1 MTLGTPAV
9 ISTINSDTDGT
20 SYAGTSTAASANS
33 LLVAFVGATRGSS
46 TNPPA
51 PTVANTPWGLT
62 WSRVT
67 AADKIWVGSGT
78 PRRGG
83 WIFVAKTSGAAGS
96 DSFDLAFSATVA
108 SCVCIVVEITGADVS
123 GTELDA
129 VVQCATPV
137 NGTAANFITS
147 LSAASDP
154 DNRAIAFYQI
164 VQNTG
169 QTIVH
174 DSGGGWTEIDER
186 ATTAPAGSAAVHWLG
201 TGFDT
206 SPSATPSNAPTTT
219 GYGAWSLEIK
229 EGAAGGAPPPEW
241 FEGVLPI

>member
-1 MTLGTPAV
+1 MALGTPTV
-9 ISTINSDTDGT
+9 ISTINSDTDATSYTGT
-20 SYAGTSTAASANS
+20 SSAASASS

-46 TNPPA
+46 TNPPT
-51 PTVANTPWGLT
+51 PTVANSPWGLT
-62 WSRVT
+62 WSGVT

-83 WIFVAKTSGAAGS
+83 WIFVAKTASAAGS

-108 SCVCIVVEITGADVS
+108 SCTCIVVEITGADVS
-123 GTELDA
+123 GTALDA

-137 NGTAANFITS
+137 NGTASTWTTT
-147 LSAASDP
+147 LGAASDA
-154 DNRAIAFYQI
+154 DNRAIAMYQCI
-164 VQNTG
+164 QTAG
-169 QTIVH
+169 SPTIVH

-186 ATTAPAGSAAVHWLG
+186 ATTAPAGSHAVHWLG

-206 SPSATPSNAPTTT
+206 SPSATSSSGSV

-229 EGAAGGAPPPEW
+229 EGASGGGTAADW
-241 FEGVLPI
+241 WGGVIPI